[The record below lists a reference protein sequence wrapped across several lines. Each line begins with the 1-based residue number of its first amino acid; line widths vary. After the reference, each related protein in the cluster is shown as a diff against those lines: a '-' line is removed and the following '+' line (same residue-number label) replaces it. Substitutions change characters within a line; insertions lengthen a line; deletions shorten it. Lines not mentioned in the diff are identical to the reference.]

1 MTFRVKVL
9 SEIKDMAA
17 CSYICPS
24 KTTDLIYLIQK
35 IFFTSLG
42 VEKQQ
47 EVHSSMYYAQC

>member
-24 KTTDLIYLIQK
+24 KTTNLIYLIQK

-47 EVHSSMYYAQC
+47 EVPSSMYYAQC